1 MESTVPNFTPKA
13 PINDWIWRTLKENG
27 TVNVP
32 LSTYFAQKLDTRHD
46 LEVEEYIEDA
56 GEGVVVLVAH
66 RDYKHELEG
75 HPSAVDTARE
85 TLSS

>member
-1 MESTVPNFTPKA
+1 MPNHLPLP

-46 LEVEEYIEDA
+46 IEVEEYIEDA
-56 GEGVVVLVAH
+56 GEGVVVLVPH
-66 RDYKHELEG
+66 RSYKAELEG
-75 HPSAVDTARE
+75 HNAVDPSPSP
-85 TLSS
+85 LPS